1 LELSPWILPSFIALR
16 PNRPLAKAD
25 SAAQLN
31 SMLAFTKLRGR
42 FALQTNSIDVQLYRL
57 EIAMTLVVDASIL
70 LAVLM
75 SEPERAKIIKL
86 TKDVDLIAP
95 LSVHWEIGNA
105 LSSMLK
111 RGRMTLVQA
120 ENVLKN
126 YEKIPIRFVEVSLPE
141 SIRIS
146 ADRKIYA
153 YDAFLIVCARDQ
165 RCKLISLDKALIQAS
180 KDSGIQVVEVS
191 SP

>member
-1 LELSPWILPSFIALR
+1 
-16 PNRPLAKAD
+16 
-25 SAAQLN
+25 
-31 SMLAFTKLRGR
+31 
-42 FALQTNSIDVQLYRL
+42 
-57 EIAMTLVVDASIL
+57 MTLVVDASIL

-75 SEPERAKIIKL
+75 SEPERAKIIEL

-95 LSVHWEIGNA
+95 SSVHWEIGNA

-120 ENVLKN
+120 EHVLKN
-126 YEKIPIRFVEVSLPE
+126 YEKIPIRFVEVSLHE

-153 YDAFLIVCARDQ
+153 YDAFLIACARDQ
-165 RCKLISLDKALIQAS
+165 RCRLISLDKALLQAS
-180 KDSGIQVVEVS
+180 KESGIQVVEV
-191 SP
+191 PNQ

>member
-1 LELSPWILPSFIALR
+1 
-16 PNRPLAKAD
+16 
-25 SAAQLN
+25 
-31 SMLAFTKLRGR
+31 
-42 FALQTNSIDVQLYRL
+42 
-57 EIAMTLVVDASIL
+57 MTLVVDASIL

-75 SEPERAKIIKL
+75 SEPERAKIIEL

-95 LSVHWEIGNA
+95 SSVHWEIGNA
-105 LSSMLK
+105 LSSILK

-153 YDAFLIVCARDQ
+153 YDAFLIACARDQ
-165 RCKLISLDKALIQAS
+165 RCKLISLDEALLQAS
-180 KDSGIQVVEVS
+180 KDSGIQVVEV
-191 SP
+191 PRQ

>member
-1 LELSPWILPSFIALR
+1 
-16 PNRPLAKAD
+16 
-25 SAAQLN
+25 
-31 SMLAFTKLRGR
+31 
-42 FALQTNSIDVQLYRL
+42 
-57 EIAMTLVVDASIL
+57 MTLVVDASVL

-75 SEPERAKIIKL
+75 SERERAKIIEL

-95 LSVHWEIGNA
+95 SSVHWEIGNA

-120 ENVLKN
+120 ETVLKN
-126 YEKIPIRFVEVSLPE
+126 YEKIPIRFVEVSLHE

-153 YDAFLIVCARDQ
+153 YDAFLIACARDQ
-165 RCKLISLDKALIQAS
+165 RCKLISLDKALLQAS
-180 KDSGIQVVEVS
+180 RDSGIQVVEV
-191 SP
+191 PNQ

>member
-1 LELSPWILPSFIALR
+1 
-16 PNRPLAKAD
+16 
-25 SAAQLN
+25 
-31 SMLAFTKLRGR
+31 
-42 FALQTNSIDVQLYRL
+42 
-57 EIAMTLVVDASIL
+57 MTLVVDASVL

-75 SEPERAKIIKL
+75 SEPERAKIIEL

-95 LSVHWEIGNA
+95 SSVHWEIGNA

-120 ENVLKN
+120 ESLLKN
-126 YEKIPIRFVEVSLPE
+126 YEKIPIRFVEVSLHE

-153 YDAFLIVCARDQ
+153 YDAFLIACARDQ
-165 RCKLISLDKALIQAS
+165 RCRLISLDKALLQAS
-180 KDSGIQVVEVS
+180 KDSGIQVVEV
-191 SP
+191 PNQ

>member
-1 LELSPWILPSFIALR
+1 MI
-16 PNRPLAKAD
+16 
-25 SAAQLN
+25 
-31 SMLAFTKLRGR
+31 
-42 FALQTNSIDVQLYRL
+42 
-57 EIAMTLVVDASIL
+57 LVVDASIL

-75 SEPERAKIIKL
+75 SEPERAKIIEL

-95 LSVHWEIGNA
+95 SSVHWEIGNA

-126 YEKIPIRFVEVSLPE
+126 YEKIPIRFVEVSLHD

-153 YDAFLIVCARDQ
+153 YDAFLIACARDQ
-165 RCKLISLDKALIQAS
+165 RCRLISLDKALLQAS
-180 KDSGIQVVEVS
+180 KDSGIQVVEV
-191 SP
+191 PNQ

>member
-1 LELSPWILPSFIALR
+1 
-16 PNRPLAKAD
+16 
-25 SAAQLN
+25 
-31 SMLAFTKLRGR
+31 
-42 FALQTNSIDVQLYRL
+42 
-57 EIAMTLVVDASIL
+57 MTLVVDASIL

-75 SEPERAKIIKL
+75 SEPERAKIIEL

-95 LSVHWEIGNA
+95 TSVHWEIGNA

-120 ENVLKN
+120 ESVLKN
-126 YEKIPIRFVEVSLPE
+126 YEKIPIRFVEVSLHE

-153 YDAFLIVCARDQ
+153 YDAFLIACARDQ
-165 RCKLISLDKALIQAS
+165 RCKLISLDKALLQAS
-180 KDSGIQVVEVS
+180 KDAGIQVVEV
-191 SP
+191 PNQ

>member
-1 LELSPWILPSFIALR
+1 
-16 PNRPLAKAD
+16 
-25 SAAQLN
+25 
-31 SMLAFTKLRGR
+31 
-42 FALQTNSIDVQLYRL
+42 
-57 EIAMTLVVDASIL
+57 MTLVVDASIL

-75 SEPERAKIIKL
+75 SEPERPKIIEL

-95 LSVHWEIGNA
+95 SSVHWEIGNA

-111 RGRMTLVQA
+111 RGRMALSQA

-126 YEKIPIRFVEVSLPE
+126 YEKIPIRFVEVGLHE

-153 YDAFLIVCARDQ
+153 YDAFLIACARDQ
-165 RCKLISLDKALIQAS
+165 RCRLISLDKALLQAS
-180 KDSGIQVVEVS
+180 KDSGIQVVVV
-191 SP
+191 PNQ